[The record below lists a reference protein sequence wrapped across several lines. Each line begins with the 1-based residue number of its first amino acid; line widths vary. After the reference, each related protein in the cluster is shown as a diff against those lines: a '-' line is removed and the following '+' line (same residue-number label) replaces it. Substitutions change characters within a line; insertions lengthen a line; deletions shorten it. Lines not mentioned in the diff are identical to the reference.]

1 MKRLLEAELIYGR
14 LLPVDEPH
22 LVERYNKA
30 LDGFGIRRTALTS
43 FRIDMTGFSP
53 EIADE
58 LGDRDYLDPNRVNR
72 RFVIMTPEQVNLPV
86 VHTSFSNTAAL
97 MHEFFSAN
105 ARAINA
111 ITIRDALYG
120 EIEDSVSVVNDID
133 DLLSINE
140 VRFKVLSA
148 EDMLG
153 KAGEL
158 RTLVDRLKTVPN
170 AWADDAMLNRMV
182 DLAKQTGDIR
192 QNALVPDQLV
202 FRHEAYWANHFGG
215 VYVFLDDKTTTVI
228 CDPTVPGFRRSRPWQ
243 VSYIALDDPKRIFDF
258 LASTKRL
265 ELPRASWV
273 EQSGLFQHRAD
284 MTVVNL
290 VNQGDPTTDIEKAD
304 RIWLQTWMHRNADL
318 VARDGTYPF
327 LQEAIRTVAATG
339 EIKINEVP
347 ADKRFLLVR
356 AAPDHPDQW
365 LVNRLISQMVPY
377 DFVSR
382 FVFDK
387 QGFYAAYE
395 QYSEK
400 FRAYVVATL
409 TRTYLQDKAAFRRK
423 LFGIREDD
431 ANA

>member
-30 LDGFGIRRTALTS
+30 LDGFGMRRTALTS

-158 RTLVDRLKTVPN
+158 RGLVDRLKTVPN
-170 AWADDAMLNRMV
+170 AWSDDAMLNRMV
-182 DLAKQTGDIR
+182 ELAKQTGDIR

-243 VSYIALDDPKRIFDF
+243 VSYIALDDHKRIFEF

-273 EQSGLFQHRAD
+273 EPSGLFQHRAD

-290 VNQGDPTTDIEKAD
+290 VNQGDPTADLEKAD
-304 RIWLQTWMHRNADL
+304 RIWLQTWMHRNAAP
-318 VARDGTYPF
+318 VARDGIYPF

-347 ADKRFLLVR
+347 PERRFLVVR
-356 AAPDHPDQW
+356 AAPEHPDQW

-409 TRTYLQDKAAFRRK
+409 TRTYLQDKAGFRRK
-423 LFGIREDD
+423 LYGIREDD
-431 ANA
+431 TNA

>member
-30 LDGFGIRRTALTS
+30 LDGFGMRRTGLSS

-72 RFVIMTPEQVNLPV
+72 RFIIMTPEQVNLPV

-120 EIEDSVSVVNDID
+120 EIEDSVSAVNDID

-158 RTLVDRLKTVPN
+158 RGLVDRLKTVPN

-182 DLAKQTGDIR
+182 ELAKQTGDIR

-243 VSYIALDDPKRIFDF
+243 VSYIALDDHKRIFDF

-273 EQSGLFQHRAD
+273 EPSGLFQHRAD
-284 MTVVNL
+284 MTVAGL
-290 VNQGDPTTDIEKAD
+290 VNQADPTADLEKAD
-304 RIWLQTWMHRNADL
+304 RIWLQTWMHRNAAL
-318 VARDGTYPF
+318 VAGDGTYPF
-327 LQEAIRTVAATG
+327 LQEAVRALAATG
-339 EIKINEVP
+339 EIKIGEVAP
-347 ADKRFLLVR
+347 ERRFLLVR

-400 FRAYVVATL
+400 FREYVVTTL

-423 LFGIREDD
+423 LYGIKEDD
-431 ANA
+431 TNA

>member
-30 LDGFGIRRTALTS
+30 LDGFGMRRTALPS

-153 KAGEL
+153 KAAEL
-158 RTLVDRLKTVPN
+158 RGLVDRLKTVPN
-170 AWADDAMLNRMV
+170 AWSDDTMLNRMV
-182 DLAKQTGDIR
+182 ELAKQTGDIR

-243 VSYIALDDPKRIFDF
+243 VSYIALNDHKRIFDF

-273 EQSGLFQHRAD
+273 EPSGLFQHRAD
-284 MTVVNL
+284 TTIASL
-290 VNQGDPTTDIEKAD
+290 VNRADPTADLEKTD
-304 RIWLQTWMHRNADL
+304 RIWLQTWMHRNAAL
-318 VARDGTYPF
+318 VAEDGTYPF
-327 LQEAIRTVAATG
+327 LLEAARTVATTG
-339 EIKINEVP
+339 EIKINDVAP
-347 ADKRFLLVR
+347 DRRFLLVR
-356 AAPDHPDQW
+356 AAPEHPDQW

-395 QYSEK
+395 HYSEK
-400 FRAYVVATL
+400 FREYVVAAL

>member
-1 MKRLLEAELIYGR
+1 MKLLLEAELIYGR
-14 LLPVDEPH
+14 LLPIDEPH

-30 LDGFGIRRTALTS
+30 LDGFGMRRTQLS
-43 FRIDMTGFSP
+43 RFRIDMTGFSP

-72 RFVIMTPEQVNLPV
+72 RFIIMTPEQVNLPV

-153 KAGEL
+153 KAAEL
-158 RTLVDRLKTVPN
+158 RGLVDRLKTVPN
-170 AWADDAMLNRMV
+170 AWSDDAMLNRMV

-202 FRHEAYWANHFGG
+202 FRHDAYWANHFGG

-243 VSYIALDDPKRIFDF
+243 VSYIALDDHKRIFDF
-258 LASTKRL
+258 LASTGRL

-273 EQSGLFQHRAD
+273 EPSGLFQHRAD
-284 MTVVNL
+284 MTIVNL
-290 VNQGDPTTDIEKAD
+290 VNQADPTTDLEKLD

-339 EIKINEVP
+339 EIKI
-347 ADKRFLLVR
+347 ADVAPERRFMLVR
-356 AAPDHPDQW
+356 AAPAHPDQW

-387 QGFYAAYE
+387 QGFYTAYD

-423 LFGIREDD
+423 LYGIREDD
-431 ANA
+431 PYA

>member
-1 MKRLLEAELIYGR
+1 MTLLKAVMRHPSGRIGAAVIALFLILAVMGAVG
-14 LLPVDEPH
+14 LTPH
-22 LVERYNKA
+22 
-30 LDGFGIRRTALTS
+30 
-43 FRIDMTGFSP
+43 
-53 EIADE
+53 
-58 LGDRDYLDPNRVNR
+58 DPLKQ
-72 RFVIMTPEQVNLPV
+72 FV
-86 VHTSFSNTAAL
+86 
-97 MHEFFSAN
+97 
-105 ARAINA
+105 
-111 ITIRDALYG
+111 
-120 EIEDSVSVVNDID
+120 
-133 DLLSINE
+133 
-140 VRFKVLSA
+140 
-148 EDMLG
+148 
-153 KAGEL
+153 
-158 RTLVDRLKTVPN
+158 VDRLKTVPN
-170 AWADDAMLNRMV
+170 AWSNDAMLNRMV
-182 DLAKQTGDIR
+182 ELAKQTGDIR

-243 VSYIALDDPKRIFDF
+243 VSYIALNDHKRIFEF
-258 LASTKRL
+258 LSSTKRL

-290 VNQGDPTTDIEKAD
+290 VNQGDPTSDLEKAD
-304 RIWLQTWMHRNADL
+304 RIWLQTWMHRNSEL

-347 ADKRFLLVR
+347 PERRFLVVR
-356 AAPDHPDQW
+356 AAPEHPDQW

-400 FRAYVVATL
+400 FREYVVATL
-409 TRTYLQDKAAFRRK
+409 TRTYLQDKAGFRRK
-423 LFGIREDD
+423 LYGIREDD
-431 ANA
+431 TNA

>member
-30 LDGFGIRRTALTS
+30 LDGFGIRRTALTN

-140 VRFKVLSA
+140 VHFKVLSA

-158 RTLVDRLKTVPN
+158 RALVDRLKTVPT

-202 FRHEAYWANHFGG
+202 FRHEAFWANHFGG

-304 RIWLQTWMHRNADL
+304 RIWLQTWMHRNANL

-431 ANA
+431 TNA

>member
-30 LDGFGIRRTALTS
+30 LDGFGMRRTALPS

-120 EIEDSVSVVNDID
+120 EIEDSVSAVNDID

-158 RTLVDRLKTVPN
+158 RGLVDRLKTVPN

-182 DLAKQTGDIR
+182 ELAKQTGDIR

-215 VYVFLDDKTTTVI
+215 VYVFLDGKTTTVI

-243 VSYIALDDPKRIFDF
+243 VSYIALDDHKRIFDF

-273 EQSGLFQHRAD
+273 EPSGLFQHRAE
-284 MTVVNL
+284 MTVVGL
-290 VNQGDPTTDIEKAD
+290 VNRGDPTADLEKAD
-304 RIWLQTWMHRNADL
+304 RIWLQTWMHRNAEL

-327 LQEAIRTVAATG
+327 LQEAIRTVASTG
-339 EIKINEVP
+339 EIKLAEVP
-347 ADKRFLLVR
+347 PARRFMLVR
-356 AAPDHPDQW
+356 AAPEHPDQW

>member
-30 LDGFGIRRTALTS
+30 LDGFGMRRTALPS

-153 KAGEL
+153 KAAEL
-158 RTLVDRLKTVPN
+158 RGLVDRLKTVPN
-170 AWADDAMLNRMV
+170 AWSDDAMLNRMV
-182 DLAKQTGDIR
+182 ELAKQTGDIR

-243 VSYIALDDPKRIFDF
+243 VSYIALNDHKRIFDF

-273 EQSGLFQHRAD
+273 EPSGLFQHRAD
-284 MTVVNL
+284 MTIASL
-290 VNQGDPTTDIEKAD
+290 VNRADPTADLEKTD
-304 RIWLQTWMHRNADL
+304 RIWLQTWMHRNAAL
-318 VARDGTYPF
+318 VAEDGTYPF
-327 LQEAIRTVAATG
+327 LLEAARTVATTG
-339 EIKINEVP
+339 EIKINEVAP
-347 ADKRFLLVR
+347 DRRFLLVR
-356 AAPDHPDQW
+356 AAPEHPDQW

-395 QYSEK
+395 HYSEK
-400 FRAYVVATL
+400 FREYVVAAL

>member
-1 MKRLLEAELIYGR
+1 MKLLLEAELIYGR
-14 LLPVDEPH
+14 LLPIDEPH

-30 LDGFGIRRTALTS
+30 LDGFGMRRTQLS
-43 FRIDMTGFSP
+43 RFRIDMTGFSP

-72 RFVIMTPEQVNLPV
+72 RFIIMTPEQVNLPV

-153 KAGEL
+153 KAAEL
-158 RTLVDRLKTVPN
+158 RGLVDRLKTVPN
-170 AWADDAMLNRMV
+170 AWSDDAMLNRMV

-202 FRHEAYWANHFGG
+202 FRHDAYWANHFGG

-243 VSYIALDDPKRIFDF
+243 VSYIALDDHKRIFDF
-258 LASTKRL
+258 LASTGRL

-273 EQSGLFQHRAD
+273 EPSGLFQHRAD
-284 MTVVNL
+284 MTIVNL
-290 VNQGDPTTDIEKAD
+290 VNQVDPTTDLEKMD
-304 RIWLQTWMHRNADL
+304 RIWLQTWMHRNAGL

-339 EIKINEVP
+339 EIKI
-347 ADKRFLLVR
+347 ADVAPERRFMLVR
-356 AAPDHPDQW
+356 AAPAHPDQW

-387 QGFYAAYE
+387 QGFYTAYD

-400 FRAYVVATL
+400 FRAYVVAML

-423 LFGIREDD
+423 LYGIREDD
-431 ANA
+431 PYA